1 MAIDQLEHP
10 MPIYSR
16 VLVVLG
22 TAMAISFTGCSV
34 AVLTYHNDNFRTGWN
49 NHERIL
55 NYSTVSESSLDSIVV
70 PLDDQVDAQP
80 LVVPRVK
87 ITAGPYR
94 GTKHDIVYVA
104 TANNTVY
111 ALDAGTGRVLLQ
123 QNFGPPVAAEFLAVW
138 PGRTAPGQGCGD
150 NGPNVGITGTP
161 VIDRRKKRMYV
172 ISYTLEAAPD
182 GPTYKIHALDL
193 GSLAEPI
200 AARKVTA
207 SHSLSDKTSFVFK
220 GTYQRQRPG
229 LLLANGNIYAG
240 FGSYCDWGDE
250 QSRGW
255 VLGWNADTLA
265 PLPSNELNDSL
276 DAPGGTA
283 LSSVWMSGYALA
295 ADQAGALYF
304 VTGNSY
310 DSYDGINNI
319 QESVVK
325 SSPDLTHFSLFTPS
339 NEAALDSGDTDFGS
353 GGALLLPSPVASRT
367 LAAVAGKDGRMFIL
381 DRSNLGGYNPS
392 GPNNVVYTVPAI
404 GACWCGQSYFDDGS
418 PHIVSSG
425 GTSVNLWGFQTSP
438 QISLV
443 GQGSSENLPSA
454 SVGFFT
460 SVSSRRR
467 SNAIVWAVSRPDMS
481 SGSTSLWLYA
491 FKAVPG
497 SASSSLPT
505 MFHAIAGV
513 WSPTAHNGAN
523 SSSVPVVANG
533 RVYVGSYQQLAIFGL
548 ELRGALKAHD
558 QKFPKIP
565 RSELSPGQHEVFG
578 ILVSSE
584 GGRLKVR
591 DRTGKIIEVDATV
604 AVREYHS
611 VPLAIGRALHLVGT
625 LDSAGVLHVATVL
638 RARMSATDWPSDR

>member
-16 VLVVLG
+16 ILVVLV

-49 NHERIL
+49 NHERKLI
-55 NYSTVSESSLDSIVV
+55 YSTVNESSLTSIVV
-70 PLDDQVDAQP
+70 PVDDQIDAQP
-80 LVVPRVK
+80 LVVPGVK
-87 ITAGPYR
+87 ITAGPNR
-94 GTKHDIVYVA
+94 GKKQDVVYVA

-111 ALDAGTGRVLLQ
+111 AIDASTGKILLQ
-123 QNFGPPVAAEFLAVW
+123 QNFGPPVAMKFLAAW
-138 PGRTAPGQGCGD
+138 PGSAAPPCGD

-161 VIDRRKKRMYV
+161 VIDRAKKRMYL
-172 ISYTLEAAPD
+172 ITYTLEAD

-200 AARKVTA
+200 AAKKITA
-207 SHSLSDKTSFVFK
+207 SNKLSDKKPFVFK
-220 GTYQRQRPG
+220 ATYQRQRPG
-229 LLLANGNIYAG
+229 LLLTHGVIYAG
-240 FGSYCDWGDE
+240 FGSFCDWGGD

-255 VLGWNADTLA
+255 VLGWNADTLN
-265 PLPSNELNDSL
+265 PLASNELNDRL
-276 DAPGGTA
+276 DLPNVTA

-295 ADQAGALYF
+295 ADESGDLYF
-304 VTGNSY
+304 ITGNSY
-310 DSYDGINNI
+310 APYDPTNHFNI

-325 SSPDLTHFSLFTPS
+325 SSPDLTRFSLFTPS
-339 NEAALDSGDTDFGS
+339 NAETTLDPGDVDFGS
-353 GGALLLPSPVASRT
+353 GGVLLLPSPVGSRT
-367 LAAVAGKDGRMFIL
+367 LAAAAGKDGRMFIL
-381 DRSNLGGYNPS
+381 DRSNLGGYTAG
-392 GPNNVVYTVPAI
+392 GPDNVVYTVPAI

-460 SVSSRRR
+460 SVSSRGK

-481 SGSTSLWLYA
+481 SGSPLLWLYA
-491 FKAVPG
+491 FKAVPDG
-497 SASSSLPT
+497 AASSVPRL
-505 MFHAIAGV
+505 FHAVAGV
-513 WSPTAHNGAN
+513 WSPTAYDGAN

-533 RVYVGSYQQLAIFGL
+533 KVYVGSYQQLAIFGL
-548 ELRGALKAHD
+548 NLPGGQKAHERT
-558 QKFPKIP
+558 FPKEP
-565 RSELSPGQHEVFG
+565 RSELGPDQHEVFG
-578 ILVSSE
+578 ILVSSDD
-584 GGRLKVR
+584 GRLKVR
-591 DRTGKIIEVDATV
+591 DRAGKIIEVDATV

-625 LDSAGVLHVATVL
+625 YDSAGVLHVATVL
-638 RARMSATDWPSDR
+638 RARMSAADWPSDR